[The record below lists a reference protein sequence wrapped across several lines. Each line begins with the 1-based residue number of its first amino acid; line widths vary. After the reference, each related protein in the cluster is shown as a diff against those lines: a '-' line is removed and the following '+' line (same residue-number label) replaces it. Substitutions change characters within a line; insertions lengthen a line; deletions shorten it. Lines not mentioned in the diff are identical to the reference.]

1 MQLRTTK
8 SSTNKLCTDH
18 SITEAQVYTHQA
30 LTRNE
35 STCGSV
41 LTPSLFTRAWVWQL
55 SGQDL
60 PRSAGSVMLTPC
72 PVRWFMVHNGH

>member
-1 MQLRTTK
+1 MQLRATK

-18 SITEAQVYTHQA
+18 SVTEAQVYTHQA

-41 LTPSLFTRAWVWQL
+41 LTPSLFTRARVWQM

-60 PRSAGSVMLTPC
+60 PRSAGSVMSTPHPIC
-72 PVRWFMVHNGH
+72 RFMVHNGH